1 MTTWEKIKYEYNK
14 GGSAIRQIIMIN
26 LGVFVFT
33 ILVGI
38 VAKLSG
44 FKPEELLQYFYIPS
58 NLGVLL
64 IRPWSIITNIFFH
77 AGFWH
82 LLGNMIL
89 LYIIGRILEDFMD
102 STKVWKIFLYGGLAG
117 AALFVISYNVFPIFE
132 DVKSYKKLLG
142 ASGGVTA
149 ILVATGL
156 YLPRYQIRPFGL
168 FNVEMRWVALFF
180 VFRDLYL
187 FPVSDNTGGLFAH
200 IGGAIF
206 GMLFILQLQG
216 KIEFPTFSSKNLVP
230 KKMKKMTVDEGEIA
244 KERAYKKYQPN
255 QEEIDAIL
263 DKISQSGYDSLSKTE
278 KDTLFKASE

>member
-1 MTTWEKIKYEYNK
+1 MTTWEKIKYEYHK
-14 GGSAIRQIIMIN
+14 GGSAIRQIIMVN
-26 LGVFVFT
+26 LGVFIFT
-33 ILVGI
+33 IFVGI

-44 FKPEELLQYFYIPS
+44 FKPEELLEYFYIPS

-77 AGFWH
+77 SGFWH
-82 LLGNMIL
+82 ILGNMLL
-89 LYIIGRILEDFMD
+89 LYFLGRILEDFMD
-102 STKVWKIFLYGGLAG
+102 SSKIWRIFLYGGLAG
-117 AALFVISYNVFPIFE
+117 AALFVISYNLFPVFSEAKEGAI
-132 DVKSYKKLLG
+132 LLG

-156 YLPRYQIRPFGL
+156 FLPHYQVRPFGL
-168 FNVEMRWVALFF
+168 FNIEMRWVALIF

-206 GMLFILQLQG
+206 GMLYILHLQG
-216 KIEFPTFSSKNLVP
+216 RIELPNF
-230 KKMKKMTVDEGEIA
+230 KKPAFVSNTMKRNRVDEKDISQKRAA
-244 KERAYKKYQPN
+244 KKHRPN
-255 QEEIDAIL
+255 QDEIDAIL

-278 KDTLFKASE
+278 KEILFKASE

>member
-1 MTTWEKIKYEYNK
+1 MTAWEKIRYEYAK

-38 VAKLSG
+38 IAKLSG
-44 FKPEELLQYFYIPS
+44 FQPSELLQYFYIPS

-64 IRPWSIITNIFFH
+64 IRPWSIVTNVFFH
-77 AGFWH
+77 SGFWH
-82 LLGNMIL
+82 IVGNMML
-89 LYIIGRILEDFMD
+89 LYFIGRVLEDFMD
-102 STKVWKIFLYGGLAG
+102 SSKVWHIFLYGGIAG
-117 AALFVISYNVFPIFE
+117 AALFVISYNIFPIFE
-132 DVKSYKKLLG
+132 EVKSYKKLLG

-149 ILVATGL
+149 ILVATGI
-156 YLPRYQIRPFGL
+156 YMPRYQIRPFGL

-180 VFRDLYL
+180 VFRDLYM

-206 GMLFILQLQG
+206 GMVYVLHLQG
-216 KIEFPTFSSKNLVP
+216 KLEMPTINGQSILP
-230 KKMKKMTVDEGEIA
+230 RTMKKVAVDESQIA
-244 KERAYKKYQPN
+244 RDRAYKKYQPN
-255 QEEIDAIL
+255 QEEVDAIL
-263 DKISQSGYDSLSKTE
+263 DKISKSGYDSLSKTE

>member
-1 MTTWEKIKYEYNK
+1 MTIWEKIKYEYNK

-33 ILVGI
+33 IFVGI

-44 FKPEELLQYFYIPS
+44 FQPNELLEYFYIPS

-77 AGFWH
+77 SGFWH
-82 LLGNMIL
+82 ILGNMLL
-89 LYIIGRILEDFMD
+89 LYFIGRVLEDFMD
-102 STKVWKIFLYGGLAG
+102 SNKVWKIFLYGGLAG

-132 DVKSYKKLLG
+132 EVKSYKKLLG

-156 YLPRYQIRPFGL
+156 YVPRYQIRPFGL
-168 FNVEMRWVALFF
+168 FNVEMRWVALFL

-206 GMLFILQLQG
+206 GMLYILHLQG
-216 KIEFPTFSSKNLVP
+216 KIELPTINGKSIVP
-230 KKMKKMTVDEGEIA
+230 SKMKKVPVDESTIA
-244 KERAYKKYQPN
+244 TERTYKKHQPN
-255 QEEIDAIL
+255 QDQIDAIL
-263 DKISQSGYDSLSKTE
+263 DKISQSGYDSLNTTE
-278 KDTLFKASE
+278 KEILFKASE

>member
-14 GGSAIRQIIMIN
+14 GGSAIRQIVMIN

-44 FKPEELLQYFYIPS
+44 FEPQELLQYFYIPS

-64 IRPWSIITNIFFH
+64 IRPWSIVTNIFFH
-77 AGFWH
+77 SGFWH
-82 LLGNMIL
+82 ILGNMLL
-89 LYIIGRILEDFMD
+89 LYFIGRVLEDFMD
-102 STKVWKIFLYGGLAG
+102 SKKVWKIFLFGGLAG
-117 AALFVISYNVFPIFE
+117 AALFVISYNLFPIFAE
-132 DVKSYKKLLG
+132 VKQYKKLLG

-168 FNVEMRWVALFF
+168 FNIEMRWVALFF

-206 GMLFILQLQG
+206 GLLFILDLQG
-216 KIEFPTFSSKNLVP
+216 KIEFPTFTMDRFKT
-230 KKMKKMTVDEGEIA
+230 KKMKAVVDER
-244 KERAYKKYQPN
+244 KVQDERVFKKHQPN

-263 DKISQSGYDSLSKTE
+263 DKISQSGYDSLSKSE
-278 KDTLFKASE
+278 KDILFKASE

>member
-26 LGVFVFT
+26 LGVFIFT
-33 ILVGI
+33 IFVGI

-82 LLGNMIL
+82 LIGNMIL
-89 LYIIGRILEDFMD
+89 LYFIGRILEDFMD

-117 AALFVISYNVFPIFE
+117 AALFVISYNVFPIFNE
-132 DVKSYKKLLG
+132 VKSYKKLLG

-156 YLPRYQIRPFGL
+156 YLPRYELRPFGL
-168 FNVEMRWVALFF
+168 FSIEMRWVALFF
-180 VFRDLYL
+180 VFRDLYM

-206 GMLFILQLQG
+206 GMLFILHLQG
-216 KIEFPTFSSKNLVP
+216 KIELPTFSFNKVVP
-230 KKMKKMTVDEGEIA
+230 SKMKKVVVDEEKIA
-244 KERAYKKYQPN
+244 KDRAHKKHQPN

-263 DKISQSGYDSLSKTE
+263 DKISQSGYDSLSKSE
-278 KDTLFKASE
+278 KEILFKASE